1 MDGERIIIVFKLAT
15 IAPLHNRS
23 QRAITHSMTNIPE
36 SWKLTLPC
44 TRKEAES
51 LDIDDPSLALLDEPP
66 TIVAQEPDPAQPE
79 KWEVSAY
86 FCGKPTTNQI
96 NLVRSLVPSAKRDE
110 ARLERIENEDWVT
123 LSQQAIAPV
132 FAGRFFVHTSTN
144 VHERP
149 SGSVP
154 FLIEASRAFGT
165 GGHET
170 TSGCLKMLDS
180 LRRGGAR
187 FDNVVDIGTGTGLLA
202 FAARHLWPRAYVTA
216 SDIDPV
222 SIEVSVD
229 NADVNGVPVGSHPGE
244 VALCVASGTD
254 HEMIQ
259 RRAPYDLV
267 IANILAGPLIELAP
281 ALSDILCEGGT
292 LILAGLLDRQVVDVR
307 RAYWREGLRFVE
319 QTGGEWPCLRLAK
332 RRRYGWRRPSR
343 ASLTTSQPPGDFGT
357 W

>member
-1 MDGERIIIVFKLAT
+1 MQTITIDFKLAT
-15 IAPLHNRS
+15 IVHLHNKS
-23 QRAITHSMTNIPE
+23 QRAITRIMTTFPE

-44 TRKEAES
+44 TRKEAET
-51 LDIDDPSLALLDEPP
+51 LDLDDPRLACLDEPP
-66 TIVAQEPDPAQPE
+66 TIVASETDPAHPE
-79 KWEVSAY
+79 KWEISAY
-86 FCGKPTTNQI
+86 FSGKPSDNQI
-96 NLVRSLVPSAKRDE
+96 NLVRSLIPSAKR
-110 ARLERIENEDWVT
+110 AKAVLERLDNEDWVT

-132 FAGRFFVHTSTN
+132 SAGRFFVHTSTN
-144 VHERP
+144 AHEQP

-170 TSGCLKMLDS
+170 TSGCLRMLDS
-180 LRRGGAR
+180 LRRSGAR
-187 FDNVVDIGTGTGLLA
+187 FDNVADIGTGTGLLA

-222 SIEVSVD
+222 SIEVSID
-229 NADVNGVPVGSHPGE
+229 NAEVNGVPVGSYPGQ
-244 VALCVASGTD
+244 VSLCVASGTD

-292 LILAGLLDRQVVDVR
+292 LVLAGLLDRQVVDVR
-307 RAYWREGLRFVE
+307 RAYWREGLRLVE

-332 RRRYGWRRPSR
+332 RHRFGWRRPSR
-343 ASLTTSQPPGDFGT
+343 PRLTTSQPPGDFGT